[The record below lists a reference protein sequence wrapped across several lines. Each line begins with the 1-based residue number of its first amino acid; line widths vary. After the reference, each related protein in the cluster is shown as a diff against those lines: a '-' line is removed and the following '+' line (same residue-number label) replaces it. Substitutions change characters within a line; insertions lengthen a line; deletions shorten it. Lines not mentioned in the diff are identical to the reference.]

1 MKVFDLKRFR
11 CDKKLTQKDVAA
23 IFGCTQNFISNIE
36 SGVKAIPSDKVAILQ
51 ERFGDIADY
60 FTDELPTP
68 TKRERIIANATA
80 GESMSQEGLMNLIR
94 RLLRGV
100 GDECCGVP
108 AEQLEREI
116 AEETGRVQSIG
127 DNSNHNTQTMTDSAL
142 TKENELLKE
151 RIQEKDKV
159 LEEKNEEI
167 KFLRSLIQ
175 RNTD

>member
-1 MKVFDLKRFR
+1 MWPLF
-11 CDKKLTQKDVAA
+11 
-23 IFGCTQNFISNIE
+23 FGCTQNFISNIE

-100 GDECCGVP
+100 GDECCGVQD
-108 AEQLEREI
+108 EQLEREI
-116 AEETGRVQSIG
+116 AEETGRVQSLLE
-127 DNSNHNTQTMTDSAL
+127 TSAVL
-142 TKENELLKE
+142 HVSAFPCPLGELC
-151 RIQEKDKV
+151 
-159 LEEKNEEI
+159 LEY
-167 KFLRSLIQ
+167 IQ
-175 RNTD
+175 RRNGVRYLKRFEDVLHYALQGGELPVDVGG